1 VAPLVLRHLGHILLP
16 KDGAAAAPSIV
27 ARKRMDVLI
36 VSRTTPI
43 ERYRNIGIS
52 AHIDAG
58 KTTATERIL
67 FYTGVSHKIG
77 EVHDGAAVMD
87 YMEQEQERGITITA
101 AATTCFWKGMDK
113 NFPEHR
119 INIIDTPGHVDF
131 TIEVERSLRVLDS
144 AIAVYCAVSGVQ
156 PQSETVWRQMNK
168 YGVPRIAF
176 VNKMD
181 RAGADF
187 ERCIEQIRS
196 RLRGNPVAI
205 QLPIGAE
212 DGFIGVVDLVKMK
225 SIFWDEETQ
234 GMKFEYRDIP
244 ADMRA
249 QCEEWRAKMIE
260 AAAEGDEVLL
270 NKYLESGELSD
281 DEIKKGLR
289 ERAIKNEVCLVTC
302 GSAFK
307 NKGVQAVL
315 DAIVE
320 YMPSP
325 LEVPPVKGISESGE
339 PLSRH
344 ADDKE
349 PFAALAFKILN
360 DPFVGN
366 LTFFRVYSGTLNSGD
381 QVLVPNRGRTER
393 IGRLLQMHASER
405 SEIKEV
411 RAGDIAAAVGLKDV
425 TTGDTLCDTEK
436 AIILEKMEFPEPVI
450 SVAVEPKTKVDQEK
464 MGLAL
469 QRLAKEDP
477 SFRVHTDAES
487 GQTIIE
493 GMGELHLEIIVDRMK
508 REFKV
513 DANVGKPQVAY
524 RETLRS
530 TVESEGKFIRQTGG
544 RGQYGHVWLKL
555 EPLPVGKGY
564 EFVNGIVGGAVPREF
579 IPAVDKGIQE
589 AVQTGVIAGY
599 PIVDVKVTIF
609 DGSFHDVDSNEMAFK
624 IAGSIG
630 FKEGFRKAKPVLL
643 EPIMKVEV
651 VTPEDYYGDIVGDL
665 SRRRGQIIGMEDGPS
680 GKVVTA
686 EVPLAEMFQYST
698 SMRSMSQ
705 GRANYTMEF
714 AKYQE
719 VPGNVADVVMKKAS

>member
-1 VAPLVLRHLGHILLP
+1 LA
-16 KDGAAAAPSIV
+16 
-27 ARKRMDVLI
+27 
-36 VSRTTPI
+36 RTTPI

-113 NFPEHR
+113 SFPEHR

-144 AIAVYCAVSGVQ
+144 AVAVYCAVSGVQ

-181 RAGADF
+181 RAGANF
-187 ERCIEQIRS
+187 LRCVEQIKT
-196 RLRGNPVAI
+196 RLRGNPVPI

-212 DGFIGVVDLVKMK
+212 DGFVGVVDLVKMK
-225 SIFWDEETQ
+225 SIWWDDETQ

-244 ADMRA
+244 PAMLKE
-249 QCEEWRAKMIE
+249 CEEWRGKMIE
-260 AAAEGDEVLL
+260 AAAEGADDLL
-270 NKYLESGELSD
+270 SKYLETGDLSD
-281 DEIKKGLR
+281 AEIKQGLR
-289 ERAIKNEVCLVTC
+289 ARALKNEICLVTC

-315 DAIVE
+315 DAIVD

-325 LEVPPVKGISESGE
+325 VEVPPVRGQSERGE
-339 PLSRH
+339 PLTRK
-344 ADDKE
+344 ADDAE
-349 PFAALAFKILN
+349 AFSALAFKILN

-381 QVLVPNRGRTER
+381 QVFVPNKNRNER

-425 TTGDTLCDTEK
+425 TTGDTLSAPQK
-436 AIILEKMEFPEPVI
+436 VIILEKMEFPEPVI

-477 SFRVHTDAES
+477 SFRVHTDSES
-487 GQTIIE
+487 GQTIIS

-513 DANVGKPQVAY
+513 EANVGKPQVAY
-524 RETLRS
+524 RETIRAS
-530 TVESEGKFIRQTGG
+530 VESEGKFVRQSGG
-544 RGQYGHVWLKL
+544 RGQYGHVWLKI
-555 EPLPVGKGY
+555 EPQPAGKGY

-609 DGSFHDVDSNEMAFK
+609 DGSYHDVDSNEMAFK
-624 IAGSIG
+624 IAGSMG
-630 FKEGFRKAKPVLL
+630 FKEGFRRAKPVLL

-665 SRRRGQIIGMEDGPS
+665 NRRRGQIIGMEDSPS

-686 EVPLAEMFQYST
+686 DVPLAEMFQYST
-698 SMRSMSQ
+698 AMRSMSQ

-714 AKYQE
+714 AKYME
-719 VPGNVADVVMKKAS
+719 VPSNVAEAVMKKAS